1 MRVTANGITSRNIR
15 AEKRPSWRARIV
27 VLIACIALG
36 SASTILPADA
46 AHGDPV
52 TIQLLSVSDW
62 HAQLDPISVGSTRVG
77 GAAVLSSYFKAERAA
92 NPNTLTLTGGDAF
105 GGSPPLSGFFEE
117 EPAVRAMNLMG
128 FDADTFGNH
137 NFDRGLGHL
146 QRMVDLAEFDYVSA
160 NLKNLEANL
169 TGVAPYALYT
179 VGGLKV
185 AVIGITNADAA
196 ILTRAGSLGTIEVT
210 DPAEAAM
217 KARAAALKQ
226 GAQLFVAIAHLGVTA
241 VDPAT
246 GQGSGPLI
254 DFAEQVG
261 GFDVILGDHTNR
273 EFSGVINKALVVENR
288 SNGVTYARSTLQ
300 VDPLKGRVIS
310 RSVQFVSPVASA
322 VTPDPAIEEMLAPY
336 RSQLAAVYDTKIGEA
351 TDVFPRGSNI
361 ERMREVALGNLVADS
376 MRLRYGAQ
384 LALTNGGGLRSPL
397 PSGYLAADRSLRRT
411 TSGYA
416 AGPPYDLVV
425 GDAFAVL
432 PFGNEAVTRT
442 ITGAQLWAVLE
453 HSVAR
458 MPAADGRF
466 PQISGFRFTFDQRLP
481 AGMRVISVAL
491 DDGTP
496 ISPDDTVYTF
506 VTNDFVNDGGDGY
519 TMLKDGQGVTREI
532 TADVLLDYIKSKG
545 SVTPTIEGR
554 ITNLGA

>member
-1 MRVTANGITSRNIR
+1 MWLTANGSSPTNVR
-15 AEKRPSWRARIV
+15 AGQGPSWRARIV
-27 VLIACIALG
+27 VLVACVALG
-36 SASTILPADA
+36 SATAIVPADA

-62 HAQLDPISVGSTRVG
+62 HAQLDPITVGSTRVG

-92 NPNTLTLTGGDAF
+92 NPNTLTLTAGDAF
-105 GGSPPLSGFFEE
+105 GGSPPLSGFFDE

-128 FDADTFGNH
+128 FDADTLGNH
-137 NFDRGLGHL
+137 NFDRGLEHL

-160 NLKNLEANL
+160 NLRNVEANL
-169 TGVAPYALYT
+169 TGVAPYALYD

-185 AVIGITNADAA
+185 AVIGITNPDAPS
-196 ILTRAGSLGTIEVT
+196 LTRAGSLGSIEVI

-217 KARAAALKQ
+217 KARSAALKQ

-246 GQGSGPLI
+246 GQASGPLI

-261 GFDVILGDHTNR
+261 GFDAILGDHTNR
-273 EFSGVINKALVVENR
+273 EFSGVINNALVVENQ

-300 VDPLKGRVIS
+300 VDPLNGRVIS

-322 VTPDPAIEEMLAPY
+322 VTPDPAVEEMLAPY
-336 RSQLAAVYDTKIGEA
+336 RSQLAAVFDTKIGEA
-351 TDVFPRGSNI
+351 AGVFPRGSNV
-361 ERMREVALGNLVADS
+361 ERVREVALGNLVADS
-376 MRLRYGAQ
+376 MRLTYGTQ

-397 PSGYLAADRSLRRT
+397 PSGYLPADRSLRRT

-466 PQISGFRFTFDQRLP
+466 PQISGFRFTFDHRMP
-481 AGMRVISVAL
+481 VGMRVISVAL
-491 DDGTP
+491 DDGTT

-506 VTNDFVNDGGDGY
+506 VTNDFLNGGGDGY
-519 TMLKDGQGVTREI
+519 TMLNDGHGVTREI
-532 TADVLLDYIKSKG
+532 TADVLLEYIKSKG
-545 SVTPTIEGR
+545 SITLTVEGR